1 MAKNYTPNQNNRQA
15 YDTLTEGA
23 ATLPPQAV
31 ELEEAVLGALMLE
44 GDSITTVQEF
54 LTADAFYLDTH
65 RIIYRAIE
73 ELCSENKP
81 VDLLTVTEKL
91 KRQKKL
97 KEVGGAPFLAQL
109 TQKVA
114 SAMNIEFHAT
124 IIAQKYVQRE
134 LIRASTEIQRRS
146 YDESTDVTDLIDY
159 AEAEIFKVSE
169 GHIKRDIQ
177 SASLVFDK
185 AMKAI
190 EEAHAQGGT
199 MNGVPTGFT
208 RLDQLTLGWQPSDLI
223 IIAAYLISM
232 VLIGVVVVKKV
243 QSMDDYYLGG
253 RSFGPL
259 VLMATVC
266 ATIIGGS
273 GLMGR
278 AGVAYSSGFKAIMTA
293 LPYLLGMFIF
303 SGFAGRISA
312 VGTTFHVTS
321 IPDLFEQRFGKTT
334 KVILGGLI
342 AFTMMGT
349 VASQVT
355 ATATIINM
363 LGNEIGISYEMGA
376 LIACVVFIVYTATSG
391 LFGVIYTDVF
401 QFVMLILFVYILI
414 PSASLVKL
422 GGLSAFLEGLAPELA
437 KPYLDGGIV
446 GDIITY
452 FVFTLAGAEMWQ
464 RAFAAKSQK
473 AAKEGLFLGTLA
485 YGLTIP
491 LVWFMGVV
499 AHQLVSAEKL
509 AQYGST
515 DAVVPALAIEI
526 LPVGL
531 TGLALAGILSV
542 IMSTAD
548 SYLIVSVQTCV
559 HDIYKVFNPN
569 ISEKKELRLTRVFAV
584 ILPLGALVIALYI
597 KNAYS
602 ILMFAWSFY
611 AAAAG
616 LPAFAA
622 LYWKKAT
629 KAGIIA
635 GMVAGFTVCVGWKLA
650 GVPFGL
656 GPTVPGAIAC
666 AAALVGVSLSTYR
679 KAPTPFLDPYQNT
692 AGR

>member
-1 MAKNYTPNQNNRQA
+1 MVHN
-15 YDTLTEGA
+15 
-23 ATLPPQAV
+23 
-31 ELEEAVLGALMLE
+31 EL
-44 GDSITTVQEF
+44 
-54 LTADAFYLDTH
+54 H
-65 RIIYRAIE
+65 AI
-73 ELCSENKP
+73 
-81 VDLLTVTEKL
+81 DL
-91 KRQKKL
+91 
-97 KEVGGAPFLAQL
+97 A
-109 TQKVA
+109 
-114 SAMNIEFHAT
+114 
-124 IIAQKYVQRE
+124 
-134 LIRASTEIQRRS
+134 
-146 YDESTDVTDLIDY
+146 
-159 AEAEIFKVSE
+159 
-169 GHIKRDIQ
+169 
-177 SASLVFDK
+177 
-185 AMKAI
+185 
-190 EEAHAQGGT
+190 
-199 MNGVPTGFT
+199 
-208 RLDQLTLGWQPSDLI
+208 
-223 IIAAYLISM
+223 IIAAYLIAM
-232 VLIGVVVVKKV
+232 VLVGLVVVKKV
-243 QSMDDYYLGG
+243 KSMDDYYLGG

-303 SGFAGRISA
+303 SGFAGRISD
-312 VGTTFHVTS
+312 VGMKFNVTS
-321 IPDLFEQRFGKTT
+321 IPDLFEKRFGKTA
-334 KVILGGLI
+334 KVVLGCLI

-363 LGNEIGISYEMGA
+363 LGGEIGISYELGA
-376 LIACVVFIVYTATSG
+376 LIACLVFIIYTATSG

-414 PSASLVKL
+414 PASSLAKL
-422 GGLSAFLEGLAPELA
+422 GGIGNFLQNLAPELS
-437 KPYLDGGIV
+437 
-446 GDIITY
+446 IITY

-464 RAFAAKSQK
+464 RAFAAKNRK
-473 AAKEGLFLGTLA
+473 AAKEGLFLGTLV

-499 AHQLVSAEKL
+499 AHQLVPAAKI
-509 AQYGST
+509 AAYGST

-559 HDIYKVFNPN
+559 HDIYKVFKPDTP
-569 ISEKKELRLTRVFAV
+569 EKKELRLTRVFAV
-584 ILPLGALVIALYI
+584 ILPLGALFIALYI
-597 KNAYS
+597 KNAYN

-629 KAGIIA
+629 KAGILS
-635 GMVAGFTVCVGWKLA
+635 GMGAGFTVTIVWKLI
-650 GVPFGL
+650 GQPFGL
-656 GPTVPGAIAC
+656 GATVPGAIAC
-666 AAALVGVSLSTYR
+666 ALALVCVSLATY
-679 KAPTPFLDPYQNT
+679 KKTPSAFLDPGKVT
-692 AGR
+692 VE